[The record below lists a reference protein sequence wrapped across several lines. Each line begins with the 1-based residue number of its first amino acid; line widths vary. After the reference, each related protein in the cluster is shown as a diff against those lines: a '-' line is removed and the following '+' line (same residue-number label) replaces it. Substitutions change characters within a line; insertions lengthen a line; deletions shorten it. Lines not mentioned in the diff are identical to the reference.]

1 MVWTAKCAQR
11 VLRVSGLRSQVQ
23 IGGKTRGVLTLGGDA
38 AGDQHSV
45 EQAVRSD
52 PKLAKWLHKDG
63 GEGRVVFVPGKVINF
78 VPAKAN
84 TKKK

>member
-11 VLRVSGLRSQVQ
+11 ALRVSGWRQVQ

-45 EQAVRSD
+45 EQAVRAD
-52 PKLAKWLHKDG
+52 PKLARWLRKAG
-63 GEGRVVFVPGKVINF
+63 AEGRVVFVPGKVINF
-78 VPAKAN
+78 VPAKAS
-84 TKKK
+84 TKKN